1 MPGLRPGISSV
12 DAITRFAD
20 MASRRPSFAIDTVQ
34 LTLYKHIILT
44 LYMFAVG
51 VSSPLIDDRFVIHQV
66 EDAPKKL
73 DCGPGF
79 TLCAIFHN
87 HIGMTATKVANMTEK
102 FLLRKHACIA
112 QPCPNFNGLG
122 KDLFRNCYSGISEA
136 RVEIPN
142 LY

>member
-1 MPGLRPGISSV
+1 
-12 DAITRFAD
+12 
-20 MASRRPSFAIDTVQ
+20 
-34 LTLYKHIILT
+34 
-44 LYMFAVG
+44 MFAVG

-87 HIGMTATKVANMTEK
+87 HIGMTAAKVANMTEK

-122 KDLFRNCYSGISEA
+122 KDLFRNCHSGVIFWLQAVRYVHGRHYKRGKDHDAYLLDLHGVVTTNGQE
-136 RVEIPN
+136 VEDDLTN
-142 LY
+142 K